1 DLDEK
6 ARLLSELESARA
18 ASEAAAAA
26 RRPRLLLEFP
36 VPAHLVGKALGSGGK
51 TVAAARSLPGLT
63 FIRYDNEAGVFRVF
77 GTSPESALE
86 ARRMLEL
93 TEELMRIPTRLVGR
107 VLGKGSLVAQSV
119 VDKAGLHNLI
129 LGEERQPVTAAAL
142 QNGADSAGQNG
153 DHLTDEDGSEAGK
166 ASESAEQQA
175 GCPSTSIRLIGTR
188 EAVDSAKYMLD
199 YQLAIARELDQ
210 LEREKL
216 QVQASLLTPDSSGK
230 APSPKRKVEEKPVEQ
245 PAASQAAAADALAER
260 GSDSGSAPVSKT
272 SSVNGGGGGRGAGG
286 SPRGGRGR
294 DGRADNPSDSSNGG
308 DSRRSQFD
316 NQQQQQSQGLDGLAK
331 RRPSQIVDAKTA
343 CDDLIGCD
351 SPPMSE
357 LEHLTSP
364 GSTEESDMHVSDYT
378 VVMFGATGV
387 GKTCLVQRF
396 ITGGFRERHL
406 ATVEDLYCRLS
417 TSHGQLCTLHVVDT
431 AGGLQYPAMCRL
443 AMEKANAF
451 MLVYSVD
458 NEKGVRQSGLIGSA
472 LRCVDDADPSLLVQV
487 VGPRQVVICYE
498 RRQRRQDGAG
508 ALLGRDAQQAV
519 GELASERVD
528 EAKRARPG
536 AGFAA
541 LAQAPNQAHFLKR
554 CRSICNSML
563 MSSSSGLTAM
573 VALDDSSLLD
583 VDAAD
588 DDALPPRRYDAAD
601 SAAFLAGF
609 RLTAAAGGQSGM
621 RRRTR
626 TRRSPAEL
634 MLAVYQSS
642 SCMVSSRSS
651 VMGATITRP
660 LVLGPPT

>member
-1 DLDEK
+1 MPIFYLELKGDAGEFHRLRPVSLSDSQVVHAAADWSELPPVAARRCYLWPDTSHQLSRPLAPGDSVEVLQKSGPKEGPDLADGTSGSVWQPARVLGVKGEFVICALDGDAQQLIVDRSEVRPAGDHRPLASLRLHQCALALPRLDPPAPEAANRRPTVAEVLDALHGCRLSDEPCLVLWPGGEDAVALATPSESDAAKLALLSGLIARRLRWKAAVQCDLDEK

-294 DGRADNPSDSSNGG
+294 DGRAGGWAYANYTDYANYDHYNGDREGDYNFVFDYRYHYQQYCHFSNSYGSHNNNNNSYYNPNYYSGNHPAGQRFRDKRPFKSAAGAGGQANVRHRKADHNPSDSSNGG

-316 NQQQQQSQGLDGLAK
+316 NQQQQQSQGL
-331 RRPSQIVDAKTA
+331 
-343 CDDLIGCD
+343 
-351 SPPMSE
+351 E
-357 LEHLTSP
+357 
-364 GSTEESDMHVSDYT
+364 
-378 VVMFGATGV
+378 
-387 GKTCLVQRF
+387 
-396 ITGGFRERHL
+396 
-406 ATVEDLYCRLS
+406 
-417 TSHGQLCTLHVVDT
+417 
-431 AGGLQYPAMCRL
+431 
-443 AMEKANAF
+443 
-451 MLVYSVD
+451 
-458 NEKGVRQSGLIGSA
+458 
-472 LRCVDDADPSLLVQV
+472 
-487 VGPRQVVICYE
+487 
-498 RRQRRQDGAG
+498 
-508 ALLGRDAQQAV
+508 
-519 GELASERVD
+519 
-528 EAKRARPG
+528 
-536 AGFAA
+536 
-541 LAQAPNQAHFLKR
+541 
-554 CRSICNSML
+554 
-563 MSSSSGLTAM
+563 
-573 VALDDSSLLD
+573 
-583 VDAAD
+583 
-588 DDALPPRRYDAAD
+588 
-601 SAAFLAGF
+601 
-609 RLTAAAGGQSGM
+609 
-621 RRRTR
+621 
-626 TRRSPAEL
+626 
-634 MLAVYQSS
+634 
-642 SCMVSSRSS
+642 
-651 VMGATITRP
+651 
-660 LVLGPPT
+660 